1 MEVRPLRVRRG
12 LTVREVRR
20 VERAVLLLRGER
32 LSTGKTASTGQASAQ
47 APQSMQDFGSMYS
60 ISVRPKSGSS
70 GVGWMQLTGHTE
82 TQVASPQ
89 HVWVM
94 A

>member
-1 MEVRPLRVRRG
+1 MEVRPSGSCPGSRPAKYSALIG
-12 LTVREVRR
+12 PYS
-20 VERAVLLLRGER
+20 ACAAGR
-32 LSTGKTASTGQASAQ
+32 LSTGKTASTGHASAQ
-47 APQSMQDFGSMYS
+47 APQSMQDLGSMYS

-82 TQVASPQ
+82 TQVASLQ